1 MGRHRSLLHFHRKR
15 IVVATKA
22 SKPPAMK
29 ASTNLT
35 PRVYPRVLSPGFIPG
50 FYPRGHQRDR
60 FDRNLKTR
68 GFRSFTRR
76 RLNWDRSTEEPIPL
90 MSAGFVLAVE
100 E

>member
-1 MGRHRSLLHFHRKR
+1 MN
-15 IVVATKA
+15 
-22 SKPPAMK
+22 

-35 PRVYPRVLSPGFIPG
+35 PRVYSPDFI
-50 FYPRGHQRDR
+50 PRGHQRDR

-76 RLNWDRSTEEPIPL
+76 RLNWARSTEGPITL
-90 MSAGFVLAVE
+90 VSAGFVLAVE